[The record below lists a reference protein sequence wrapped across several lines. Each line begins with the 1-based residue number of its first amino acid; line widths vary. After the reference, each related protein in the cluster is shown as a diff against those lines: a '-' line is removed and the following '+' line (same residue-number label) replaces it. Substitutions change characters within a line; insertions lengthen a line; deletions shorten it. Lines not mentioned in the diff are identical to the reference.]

1 MNGNIHEVIM
11 KKIVHTK
18 ENLCVGCNRCI
29 RSCPME
35 RANIVYL
42 DSAGNLKVRVDTAEC
57 TACLA
62 CIKACTHN
70 ARYVEENPAADK
82 PAAGDKVRP
91 AISEQELAAA
101 FAELGK
107 YTEEQK
113 SFDCEACGSATCRD
127 MAIKIALKINLPLN
141 CIQKVR
147 DDAKAERRR
156 NVGLYRKNTEYIELV
171 HDVGF
176 TLLSVANEDFDQVI
190 VNALEAICTTL
201 EGIKT
206 SLWRA
211 NEKDGELWLR
221 QLFAHPVA
229 EESDFTEFNE
239 EYLPGWIE
247 SLAAGCNV
255 GRNLSIMSS
264 REKELFEKR
273 GAISVLAVP
282 ILIQDKFW
290 GFISICSDQ
299 ERSFA
304 EEDVA
309 AISAGGI
316 LIVASI
322 LDRELTLHLIE
333 AKEQALAGTQAK
345 SDFLSRMS
353 HEIRTPMNAII
364 GMTKIAKN
372 TDDITKLRYC
382 LSTINASSTHLLA
395 LINDI
400 LDMSKIEAGKFELDS
415 IPFNL
420 EYTLVKVCNII
431 SEKTNEKDQKFNV
444 LTDPDMHMDYL
455 GDELRL
461 SQVITNL
468 LSNAVKFTPVEG
480 KITVRLERTEKGDC
494 DRLRFSV
501 TDTGIGMNAEQ
512 MERLFSPFQ
521 QADKNI
527 TQRFGGTGLGLAIS
541 KSIVEKMNGRIWV
554 ESETGKGST
563 FIFEVELLRQE
574 TKPLFDV
581 SSIPRLR
588 FLLVEECSE
597 VKEQFLQI
605 SAKFGIHTDIAQGG
619 ERGSSYDG
627 IFVEDLEE
635 AKKFLPARGKARS
648 VQPAGGERIIVLCTF
663 LEWSRIEKE
672 AEKLGIS
679 LFLPKPVFPSA
690 LFEIVNALIGK
701 GTNQETGKPEQEGKI
716 DFSGIRLLLAEDI
729 DINREIFLTIL
740 ASTGIFIDIAENG
753 EVALKKFQAKPDA
766 YDIIIMDVQM
776 PEMDGLEATRRI
788 REFEEVRN
796 RSSRQNSAEGKK
808 PIPIVAMTANVF
820 KEDIEKCLAAG
831 MNDHLRKPIDEKALI
846 EKISFFVNQEKA

>member
-1 MNGNIHEVIM
+1 MGTFMN
-11 KKIVHTK
+11 KIVRTK
-18 ENLCVGCNRCI
+18 EDLCVGCNRCI
-29 RSCPME
+29 RVCPAE

-42 DSAGNLKVRVDTAEC
+42 NSAGNLKVRVDASEC
-57 TACLA
+57 TVCLA

-70 ARYVEENPAADK
+70 ARYLEEAAADK
-82 PAAGDKVRP
+82 AAVGKPAVEKVRRVV
-91 AISEQELAAA
+91 SEQEIEAA

-113 SFDCEACGSATCRD
+113 TFDCEACGSPSCRD

-141 CIQKVR
+141 CIEKIR
-147 DDAKAERRR
+147 DDTKSEHRR
-156 NVGLYRKNTEYIELV
+156 NVALYRKNTEYIELV

-176 TLLSVANEDFDQVI
+176 TLLSVTNADFDQVI

-201 EGIKT
+201 EGIEA

-211 NEKDGELWLR
+211 HDENGELWLR
-221 QLFAHPVA
+221 QSFVYPPGP
-229 EESDFTEFNE
+229 EGEFNAFNE
-239 EYLPGWIE
+239 DALPGWIE
-247 SLAAGCNV
+247 SLATGCNV

-264 REKELFEKR
+264 LEKEIFEKR
-273 GAISVLAVP
+273 GIVSVLAVP

-290 GFISICSDQ
+290 GFISICSDR
-299 ERSFA
+299 ERSFV
-304 EEDVA
+304 EEDVS
-309 AISAGGI
+309 AISAGGL
-316 LIVASI
+316 LIVSSI

-364 GMTKIAKN
+364 GMTKIADN
-372 TDDITKLRYC
+372 TNDLTKLRYC

-395 LINDI
+395 LINDV
-400 LDMSKIEAGKFELDS
+400 LDMSKIEAGKFDLDS

-420 EYTLVKVCNII
+420 ENTLIKVCNII
-431 SEKTNEKDQKFNV
+431 SEKTNEKDQTFGV
-444 LTDPDMHMDYL
+444 ITDPDMHMDYL

-468 LSNAVKFTPVEG
+468 LSNAVKFTPKGG
-480 KITVRLERTEKGDC
+480 KITVRLAKTEKTAC

-501 TDTGIGMNAEQ
+501 TDTGIGMNTEQ
-512 MERLFSPFQ
+512 MSLLFNPFQ

-554 ESETGKGST
+554 ESETGKGSS
-563 FIFEVELLRQE
+563 FIFEVELLRQD
-574 TKPLFDV
+574 TKPPDV
-581 SSIPRLR
+581 SAMRGLR
-588 FLLVEECSE
+588 FLLVEQCGE

-605 SAKFGIHTDIAQGG
+605 SAKFGIHTDIADDG
-619 ERGSSYDG
+619 ETGNSYDG
-627 IFVEDLEE
+627 IFVESLEE
-635 AKKFLPARGKARS
+635 AKKLSSKPGIEGK
-648 VQPAGGERIIVLCTF
+648 RIILMCTF

-690 LFEIVNALIGK
+690 LLKVVNALTGK
-701 GTNQETGKPEQEGKI
+701 AANLETGIPVQGEKI
-716 DFSGIRLLLAEDI
+716 DFSSLRLLLAEDI

-740 ASTGIFIDIAENG
+740 ESTGIFIDTAENG
-753 EVALKKFQAKPDA
+753 AVALKKFQAKPDA

-776 PEMDGLEATRRI
+776 PEMDGLEATRQI
-788 REFEEVRN
+788 RAWEMEHQ
-796 RSSRQNSAEGKK
+796 SLGHIG
-808 PIPIVAMTANVF
+808 IPIIAMTANVF
-820 KEDIEKCLAAG
+820 KEDIEQCLAAG

-846 EKISFFVNQEKA
+846 EKINFFVNKNPHPAA